1 MGRGRSAD
9 GRSLGIF
16 EILLFL
22 IIALIVI
29 PPDDLPQ
36 VMRAVGKVMRELRLA
51 SNTVMREISG
61 AIGDDAPFNI
71 LPPRFDDPHPPPVPP
86 SSPSP
91 APPAFL
97 APDPQSQPPAESASA
112 AATAPAPQTSGAS
125 PASSASPDSSESTAE
140 PSAEHQGL
148 NEPAAEPASPPH
160 VYAAN
165 PRATGELTPAEH
177 QAQAEPQTPPRPRR
191 TRKPKQPSP
200 RERSVPPADK
210 P

>member
-1 MGRGRSAD
+1 
-9 GRSLGIF
+9 LGIF

-22 IIALIVI
+22 VIALIVI

-61 AIGDDAPFNI
+61 AIGDDTPFNI
-71 LPPRFDDPHPPPVPP
+71 LPPRFDDPHPPPMPS

-91 APPAFL
+91 PPPAFL
-97 APDPQSQPPAESASA
+97 APEMPPPPLADPPAAEPPQTPQA
-112 AATAPAPQTSGAS
+112 AATGPLTPLEHQVTPAAHQASNDPVAELTPAPFS
-125 PASSASPDSSESTAE
+125 SSASPQDATR
-140 PSAEHQGL
+140 
-148 NEPAAEPASPPH
+148 
-160 VYAAN
+160 
-165 PRATGELTPAEH
+165 PRATGALTLTEPRNREES
-177 QAQAEPQTPPRPRR
+177 QVREEPQTPPRTPG
-191 TRKPKQPSP
+191 PKQASL

>member
-36 VMRAVGKVMRELRLA
+36 VMRAVGKVMRDLRLA

-71 LPPRFDDPHPPPVPP
+71 LPPRFDDIHPPPIPP

-97 APDPQSQPPAESASA
+97 APDPQSQPQAESASA
-112 AATAPAPQTSGAS
+112 AATAPAPQASGAS
-125 PASSASPDSSESTAE
+125 PASSESPESTAE
-140 PSAEHQGL
+140 PSAEHQASD
-148 NEPAAEPASPPH
+148 EPAAEPASPPH

-191 TRKPKQPSP
+191 TRKPKQPSS

>member
-1 MGRGRSAD
+1 
-9 GRSLGIF
+9 LGIF

-22 IIALIVI
+22 VIALIVI

-71 LPPRFDDPHPPPVPP
+71 LPPRFDDPHPPPMPP

-97 APDPQSQPPAESASA
+97 APDTQTQAQAESASA
-112 AATAPAPQTSGAS
+112 AAPAPQASGAS
-125 PASSASPDSSESTAE
+125 PASPESAESTAE
-140 PSAEHQGL
+140 PPTEHQAS
-148 NEPAAEPASPPH
+148 NEPAPEPPSAPPL
-160 VYAAN
+160 VAAAGPIQAIN

-191 TRKPKQPSP
+191 TRKPKQPT
-200 RERSVPPADK
+200 RELSVPPAEK

>member
-1 MGRGRSAD
+1 M
-9 GRSLGIF
+9 GIF

-22 IIALIVI
+22 VIALIVI

-112 AATAPAPQTSGAS
+112 VAAPQASDAS
-125 PASSASPDSSESTAE
+125 PASPASPDRPESTAE

-148 NEPAAEPASPPH
+148 NEPAAEPASPPY

-191 TRKPKQPSP
+191 TRKPRQPSP

>member
-1 MGRGRSAD
+1 M
-9 GRSLGIF
+9 GIF

-22 IIALIVI
+22 VIALIVI

-71 LPPRFDDPHPPPVPP
+71 LPPRFDDPHPPPMPP

-97 APDPQSQPPAESASA
+97 APEIQPQPPTESPPGALPAQAPQA
-112 AATAPAPQTSGAS
+112 AATGPLSAAEHQASNEPTAEPASAPS
-125 PASSASPDSSESTAE
+125 PSSASPQDATR
-140 PSAEHQGL
+140 
-148 NEPAAEPASPPH
+148 
-160 VYAAN
+160 
-165 PRATGELTPAEH
+165 PRATGELTSAEH

-200 RERSVPPADK
+200 RERSLPPADK

>member
-1 MGRGRSAD
+1 
-9 GRSLGIF
+9 LGIF

-22 IIALIVI
+22 VIALIVI

-112 AATAPAPQTSGAS
+112 VAAPAPQASDAS
-125 PASSASPDSSESTAE
+125 PASPASPDSPESTAE